1 MTVYEKLK
9 KLRTEKHFSDKDV
22 AEILGMKLD
31 SYSRLEHGVGK
42 IGSFL
47 KNKLA
52 LLYDKDPDYFVDDP
66 EDEAEIEEEPEPVAE
81 AEAELEEEPVAEV
94 EEEPDSEDEVEA
106 EEEAEA
112 AAKPE
117 PEIEA
122 EAEAESE
129 IEAEIEEE
137 PEDEPEAEDDRE
149 PEPDEPAR
157 EELTDPVEEE
167 QAEPYIEDPADGNED
182 ISQKGQPKNDAP
194 KGEQEEKTGDE
205 TLTVQPEIYLMAGEK
220 VKIRVGK
227 RVAEVIVSD
236 RSIAKAKKR
245 GKKIKI
251 KGKRPGAVTVTA
263 FDKNGGELGS
273 LVVIIE

>member
-66 EDEAEIEEEPEPVAE
+66 EDEAEIEEEP
-81 AEAELEEEPVAEV
+81 
-94 EEEPDSEDEVEA
+94 DSEDEVEA

-112 AAKPE
+112 EAEPE

-129 IEAEIEEE
+129 IEAEIEEPEDEPEIEE

-157 EELTDPVEEE
+157 EQFTDPVEEE

>member
-66 EDEAEIEEEPEPVAE
+66 EDEAGIEEEPEPVAE
-81 AEAELEEEPVAEV
+81 AEAELEEEP
-94 EEEPDSEDEVEA
+94 DSEDEVEG

-112 AAKPE
+112 EAE

-122 EAEAESE
+122 EIEKEPEDEPEIEEPEPEVEAEAE
-129 IEAEIEEE
+129 IEDELVAEIEEE
-137 PEDEPEAEDDRE
+137 P
-149 PEPDEPAR
+149 
-157 EELTDPVEEE
+157 
-167 QAEPYIEDPADGNED
+167 AEPYIEDPADGIED

-205 TLTVQPEIYLMAGEK
+205 TITLQPEIYLMAGEK

-227 RVAEVIVSD
+227 KVAEVIVSD

>member
-66 EDEAEIEEEPEPVAE
+66 EDEAEIEEEP
-81 AEAELEEEPVAEV
+81 
-94 EEEPDSEDEVEA
+94 DSEDEVEV

-112 AAKPE
+112 EAEPE

-122 EAEAESE
+122 EAEEEAEAEPE
-129 IEAEIEEE
+129 IEAEIEKE
-137 PEDEPEAEDDRE
+137 PEDEPEIEE
-149 PEPDEPAR
+149 PEPEVEAEAEIEDELVA
-157 EELTDPVEEE
+157 EIEEE
-167 QAEPYIEDPADGNED
+167 PAEPYIEDPADGIED

-205 TLTVQPEIYLMAGEK
+205 TITLQPEIYLMAGEK

-227 RVAEVIVSD
+227 KVAEVIVSD

>member
-81 AEAELEEEPVAEV
+81 AEAELEEEP
-94 EEEPDSEDEVEA
+94 DSEDEVEV

-112 AAKPE
+112 EAEPE
-117 PEIEA
+117 PEIEVEA
-122 EAEAESE
+122 EEEAEAESE

-137 PEDEPEAEDDRE
+137 PEDEPEIEE
-149 PEPDEPAR
+149 PEPEVEAEAEIEDELVAEIEEEPA
-157 EELTDPVEEE
+157 
-167 QAEPYIEDPADGNED
+167 EPCIEDPADGIED

-205 TLTVQPEIYLMAGEK
+205 TITLQPEIYLMAGEK

-227 RVAEVIVSD
+227 KVAEVIVSD

>member
-81 AEAELEEEPVAEV
+81 V
-94 EEEPDSEDEVEA
+94 EEEPDSEDEVEV

-112 AAKPE
+112 E

-122 EAEAESE
+122 EIEKEPEDEPEIEEPEPEVEAEAE
-129 IEAEIEEE
+129 IEDELVAEIEEE
-137 PEDEPEAEDDRE
+137 P
-149 PEPDEPAR
+149 
-157 EELTDPVEEE
+157 
-167 QAEPYIEDPADGNED
+167 AEPYIEDPADGIED

-227 RVAEVIVSD
+227 KVAEVIVSD

>member
-66 EDEAEIEEEPEPVAE
+66 EDEAEIEEEP
-81 AEAELEEEPVAEV
+81 
-94 EEEPDSEDEVEA
+94 DSEDEVEA

-112 AAKPE
+112 EAEPE

-129 IEAEIEEE
+129 IEAEIEEPEDEPEIEE

-157 EELTDPVEEE
+157 EQFTDPVEEE
-167 QAEPYIEDPADGNED
+167 QAEPYIEDPADGIGD

>member
-112 AAKPE
+112 EAE

-122 EAEAESE
+122 E
-129 IEAEIEEE
+129 IEE

-157 EELTDPVEEE
+157 EELTDPVKEEP
-167 QAEPYIEDPADGNED
+167 AEPYIEDPADGNED

-194 KGEQEEKTGDE
+194 KGDHEEKTGDE

>member
-81 AEAELEEEPVAEV
+81 V
-94 EEEPDSEDEVEA
+94 EEEPDSEDEVEG

-112 AAKPE
+112 EAE

-122 EAEAESE
+122 EIEKEPEDEPEIEEPEPEVEAEAE
-129 IEAEIEEE
+129 IEDELVAEIEEE
-137 PEDEPEAEDDRE
+137 P
-149 PEPDEPAR
+149 
-157 EELTDPVEEE
+157 
-167 QAEPYIEDPADGNED
+167 AEPYIEDPADGIED

-205 TLTVQPEIYLMAGEK
+205 TITLQPEIYLMAGEK

-227 RVAEVIVSD
+227 KVAEVIVSD

>member
-81 AEAELEEEPVAEV
+81 V
-94 EEEPDSEDEVEA
+94 EEEPDSEDEVEG

-112 AAKPE
+112 EAE

-122 EAEAESE
+122 EIEKEPEDEPEIEEPEPEVEAEAE
-129 IEAEIEEE
+129 IEDELVAEIEEE
-137 PEDEPEAEDDRE
+137 P
-149 PEPDEPAR
+149 
-157 EELTDPVEEE
+157 
-167 QAEPYIEDPADGNED
+167 AEPYIEDPADGIED

-227 RVAEVIVSD
+227 KVAEVIVSD

>member
-81 AEAELEEEPVAEV
+81 AEAE
-94 EEEPDSEDEVEA
+94 
-106 EEEAEA
+106 
-112 AAKPE
+112 
-117 PEIEA
+117 
-122 EAEAESE
+122 AESE
-129 IEAEIEEE
+129 IEAEIEE

-167 QAEPYIEDPADGNED
+167 PAEPYIEDPADGIED

-194 KGEQEEKTGDE
+194 KGDHEEKTGDE